1 MTPHCCSYL
10 LPDKCLYSGLRAINW
25 LCCSTKPFDKE
36 VESIPRTHGFMNGNI
51 SLLSSTSSASPL
63 PIIQR
68 ARSAPPFYLVSIIT
82 STILSGFRSGLVHCK
97 EILYGGGEIFI
108 TAVFDANQA
117 YNLRL

>member
-1 MTPHCCSYL
+1 
-10 LPDKCLYSGLRAINW
+10 
-25 LCCSTKPFDKE
+25 
-36 VESIPRTHGFMNGNI
+36 MNGNI

-82 STILSGFRSGLVHCK
+82 STILSGFRLGLVHCK
-97 EILYGGGEIFI
+97 VEEILYGGGEIFI